1 MVASRETLQAAWL
14 SDEALQRLMA
24 LVAQAGFE
32 VRAVGGCVR
41 DTLLGYQGQV
51 DVDLATTMPAED
63 AMQLLRDHD
72 FKVVPTGLAHGTIT
86 AITRDATPRHF
97 EITTLRRD
105 IATDGRHAITT
116 YTDDWLED
124 ARRRDLT
131 INALYVDAHGHI
143 YDPLAEAGLCA
154 AREDLMQRHIRF
166 IGDAGARI
174 AEDYLR
180 VLRYFRF
187 HFRLA
192 PDQPLD
198 AEAFAACKA
207 HAWGVAQLSPER
219 ITDELMKIAQLD
231 DFAGCLR
238 SMIAAGLWE
247 IIFASPPPTADNL
260 DALERLT
267 TITHDPL
274 LRLGGLFA
282 KPEQVGA
289 ARLRFSNATRARLNA
304 MLDVAMAV
312 PEETA
317 AQDVF
322 IQFAYWHGVEATC
335 DHILLRAARSNSAV
349 PRDLLSALAA
359 WQRPSCPVRG
369 EHLIAQGLQEGPDL
383 GAVLKRL
390 ESDWVAS
397 GFVLSRTDLLARLP

>member
-1 MVASRETLQAAWL
+1 MVALPELLKAAWL
-14 SDEALQRLMA
+14 SDEALQRLMV

-41 DTLLGYQGQV
+41 DTLLGYEGPV

-72 FKVVPTGLAHGTIT
+72 FKVIPTGLAHGTIT

-105 IATDGRHAITT
+105 VETDGRRAITA
-116 YTDDWLED
+116 YTDDWFED

-131 INALYVDAHGHI
+131 INALYVDAHGRI
-143 YDPLAEAGLCA
+143 YDPLAEAGLGA
-154 AREDLMQRHIRF
+154 AREDLLQRHIRF

-192 PDQPLD
+192 PEQPLD

-231 DFAGCLR
+231 DFPSCLR
-238 SMIAAGLWE
+238 GMIEAGLWDR
-247 IIFASPPPTADNL
+247 IFASPPPAAEQL
-260 DALERLT
+260 RVLERLT
-267 TITHDPL
+267 SITQDPI
-274 LRLGGLFA
+274 LRLGILFA
-282 KPEQVGA
+282 TPEQIGA

-304 MLDVAMAV
+304 LLDATMVLPDA
-312 PEETA
+312 TA
-317 AQDVF
+317 APDFF
-322 IQFAYWHGVEATC
+322 IQLAYWHGVEATC
-335 DHILLRAARSNSAV
+335 DHILLRAARKNSAV
-349 PRDLLSALAA
+349 PSDLLSTLEA

-369 EHLIAQGLQEGPDL
+369 EDLIAQGLQAGPDL

-390 ESDWVAS
+390 EHDWVAS
-397 GFVLSRTDLLARLP
+397 GFMLTRADLLARLP